1 MKLFRII
8 LLLFFIHLFLGCDPS
23 IINPDSYGKKWK
35 NTFLW
40 FNPDN
45 LETIYVSKNG
55 DPDSAVES
63 KNNTDYTLSW
73 STTGDTYDLSF
84 SSKNHPIHFAFFDG
98 YPVESI
104 NEEIPWLKDDGK
116 FHLSSE
122 RLLPPANGLYRI
134 MLSEDLTK

>member
-1 MKLFRII
+1 MRLPRVF
-8 LLLFFIHLFLGCDPS
+8 LLLLLCLFFFSCDPS
-23 IINPDSYGKKWK
+23 IINTDSYGKKWE

-40 FNPDN
+40 FHPNE

-73 STTGDTYDLSF
+73 STNGDNYDLSF

-98 YPVESI
+98 YPVESV
-104 NEEIPWLKDDGK
+104 NEEIPWIVDDGT
-116 FHLSSE
+116 FYLSSDK
-122 RLLPPANGLYRI
+122 LLPPENGLYRI
-134 MLSEDLTK
+134 MLSENLTK